1 MMRAPWF
8 WREKTLAARAVALG
22 LVPLAALYDAGQ
34 RARWRMTTPKRAPV
48 PVICI
53 GNATLGGVGKTPF
66 AIALKGLLGGDAVH
80 FLTRGYGG
88 SLHGPLRVH
97 PSTHDAGEIGD
108 EALVLARYGTTWVAK
123 NRPAGA
129 SAAAKAGAECIIM
142 DDGFQ
147 NPTIKKTVSIL
158 LIDAAG
164 ADGNEKIFPAGPY
177 REPLERARARAD
189 IVVYVGDDEPA
200 ATDAAK
206 NNNTPFT
213 AWLAPNNPPERT
225 RVVAFSGIGKP
236 QKFYKT
242 LTAAGF
248 EIAKTA
254 SFPDHHRFSDQ
265 DLFALARLAAARKAP
280 LITTEKDYAR
290 LPDDFR
296 ADVLVFPVTMKINQ
310 PALLV
315 ETIQATIAREA
326 P

>member
-8 WREKTLAARAVALG
+8 WREQTLAARAVALG
-22 LVPLAALYDAGQ
+22 LAPLAALYDIGQ
-34 RARWRMTTPKRAPV
+34 RARWRMTAPKRAPV

-66 AIALKGLLGGDAVH
+66 AMALKGLLGGDAVH

-88 SLHGPLRVH
+88 SLQGPLRVH
-97 PSTHDAGEIGD
+97 SSTHDTDEVGD
-108 EALVLARYGTTWVAK
+108 EALVLARCGPVWVAK

-129 SAAAKAGAECIIM
+129 SAAARAGAECIIM
-142 DDGFQ
+142 DDGYQ

-164 ADGNEKIFPAGPY
+164 ADGNDKIFPAGPY

-206 NNNTPFT
+206 NNNTPFA
-213 AWLAPNNPPERT
+213 AWLEPNNPPEAG

-242 LTAAGF
+242 LATAGF

-265 DLFALARLAAARKAP
+265 DLFALARLAAAKGAP

-290 LPDDFR
+290 LPNDFR
-296 ADVLVFPVTMKINQ
+296 AGVLMFPVTMQINQ

-315 ETIQATIAREA
+315 ETIQAIITREA

>member
-22 LVPLAALYDAGQ
+22 LAPLAVLYDIGQ
-34 RARWRMTTPKRAPV
+34 RARWRITTPKRAPV

-66 AIALKGLLGGDAVH
+66 AMALKGLLGGDAVH

-97 PSTHDAGEIGD
+97 SSTHDVSEVGD
-108 EALVLARYGTTWVAK
+108 EALVLARCGTVWVSK
-123 NRPAGA
+123 DRPAGA
-129 SAAAKAGAECIIM
+129 SAAAKAGAELIIM

-147 NPTIKKTVSIL
+147 NPTLEKTVSIL

-164 ADGNEKIFPAGPY
+164 ADGNGKIFPAGPY

-189 IVVYVGDDEPA
+189 IVVYVGGDA
-200 ATDAAK
+200 ATATAAAQK
-206 NNNTPFT
+206 HTAPFA
-213 AWLAPNNPPERT
+213 AWLEPDNPPQAG
-225 RVVAFSGIGKP
+225 RVVAFSGIAKP
-236 QKFYKT
+236 QKFFKT
-242 LTAAGF
+242 LAAAGF
-248 EIAKTA
+248 EIAKPV
-254 SFPDHHRFSDQ
+254 SFPDHHRFSNQ
-265 DLFALARLAAARKAP
+265 DLFALARIAAAKGAP

-296 ADVLVFPVTMKINQ
+296 AGVLVFPVTMKINQ

-315 ETIQATIAREA
+315 ETIQAVIAREA